1 MQSTAL
7 QVAAM
12 VSQRDQSTELGDAFV
27 TTAATGINV
36 PEDEVLYV
44 CDGTDV
50 TLRYLE
56 QHARV
61 VARQSKGGVL
71 VPLPFIVYNWAIDQQ
86 LDRPPELKTDFRF
99 SPFSLDETGRN
110 LANIKQLVLWMFKSI
125 RYDAAVFEEFTL
137 AFFSLA
143 WGRRGRDTLGTL
155 FPCLQCPGKGNLRLE
170 PLTRVTFADALLS
183 NTDADGTLTA
193 ANVPEPIDL
202 SSSCAILFYGTNNK
216 DQPGFDILIH
226 QPRTDSAEAILLV
239 IECKH
244 TDSVTGEDLDKK
256 VQLAAEEL
264 APYVKGTFVSLA
276 MRTCW

>member
-1 MQSTAL
+1 
-7 QVAAM
+7 M
-12 VSQRDQSTELGDAFV
+12 VSQRDQSTELAEEFFV
-27 TTAATGINV
+27 IVATGVNV
-36 PEDEVLYV
+36 PEHEVLYV
-44 CDGTDV
+44 RDGTKV
-50 TLRYLE
+50 TLEYLE

-61 VARQSKGGVL
+61 VARQSTGGPL

-86 LDRPPELKTDFRF
+86 FNRPPELQADLRF
-99 SPFSLDETGRN
+99 TGNTRDDSSSN
-110 LANIKQLVLWMFKSI
+110 LAKIKQLVLWMFKSI

-202 SSSCAILFYGTNNK
+202 SSSCAILFYGVNNK

-226 QPRTDSAEAILLV
+226 QPRTHTAEAILLV

-244 TDSVTGEDLDKK
+244 TDSVTGKDLDKK

>member
-1 MQSTAL
+1 
-7 QVAAM
+7 M
-12 VSQRDQSTELGDAFV
+12 VSQRDQSTELAEEFFV
-27 TTAATGINV
+27 IVATGINV
-36 PEDEVLYV
+36 PEYNVLYV
-44 CDGTDV
+44 RDGTDV
-50 TLRYLE
+50 TLEYLE

-61 VARQSKGGVL
+61 VARQSKHGPL

-86 LDRPPELKTDFRF
+86 LDRPPELKTDLYF
-99 SPFSLDETGRN
+99 TGDTRDDTSRN

-143 WGRRGRDTLGTL
+143 WGRRGRNTLGSL
-155 FPCLQCPGKGNLRLE
+155 FPCLQGHDKETLRLE
-170 PLTRVTFADALLS
+170 PLTRVAFADALLS
-183 NTDADGTLTA
+183 NTDAHGTLTA
-193 ANVPEPIDL
+193 ASVPEPIDL

-216 DQPGFDILIH
+216 YQRGFDILIH
-226 QPRTDSAEAILLV
+226 QPRTHSAEEILLV

-244 TDSVTGEDLDKK
+244 TDNVTGKDLDKK

-276 MRTCW
+276 MLTCW